1 MIGILPP
8 PLFLSLS
15 LSLSLSSQYTKYK
28 KNDKI
33 RSLDYSI
40 NVSFIQ
46 TGSVIETAAQKS
58 SNQITIRDEENTK
71 IEIKSQRERERERE
85 TEKERKCRSACLL
98 TASPPSRRL
107 ID

>member
-15 LSLSLSSQYTKYK
+15 LSLSLSLPSTQNTK

-85 TEKERKCRSACLL
+85 RQRKRENVEVRVS
-98 TASPPSRRL
+98 
-107 ID
+107 